1 MDTLPSKSGDI
12 NNMAEKNNQINKWL
26 IPLSY
31 LYGWGIKLRN
41 YLFEKQVL
49 STQTFN
55 LPVICVGNLTVG
67 GTGKT
72 PHTEY
77 LIRLLQKD
85 WHVGVLSRGYKRKSK
100 GFVLAKQNTPFSEI
114 GDEPYQMK
122 QKYKN
127 ITLAVCKKREEGILQ
142 MMSLKK
148 ELQPHVIILDDAYQY
163 RYVKAGINI
172 LLTDS
177 NRLICDDKLLPAG
190 RLREPFESRTRANI
204 IVVTKCQPKMKPI
217 DYSLI
222 TKKLQLFP
230 FQQIFFTT
238 QEYLNLTKVFG
249 HNSLSKENLK
259 KASKILLLTGI
270 ATPLVMKRSITSI
283 NPNVTSLSFGDHHE
297 FSRRDE
303 EHINKVYEKLKDS
316 KSLIITTEKDAAR
329 LRFSKHLSKKVKN
342 DLYVLPIE
350 IKFLR
355 NESEKFNHIIT
366 DYVRKNQTNS

>member
-1 MDTLPSKSGDI
+1 MAGR
-12 NNMAEKNNQINKWL
+12 NNSISNWL
-26 IPLSY
+26 LPLSI
-31 LYGWGIKLRN
+31 LYGWGIKFRN
-41 YLFEKQVL
+41 HLFKKQVL
-49 STQTFN
+49 RTHTFN

-85 WHVGVLSRGYKRKSK
+85 FHVGVLSRGYKRKSK
-100 GFVLAKQNTPFSEI
+100 GFVLAKQNTDFTEI

-122 QKYKN
+122 QKFKN
-127 ITLAVCKKREEGILQ
+127 VTLAVCKKREEGILQ
-142 MMSLKK
+142 MRSLKK
-148 ELQPHVIILDDAYQY
+148 ERRPDVIILDDAYQY
-163 RYVKAGINI
+163 RYVQAGINI

-190 RLREPFESRTRANI
+190 RLREPFEGRARANI
-204 IVVTKCQPKMKPI
+204 IIVTKCQTKMKPI

-249 HNSLSKENLK
+249 HNSLPKENLK

-270 ATPLVMKRSITSI
+270 ATPLIMQQAIMSI
-283 NPNVTSLSFGDHHE
+283 NPNVTLLSFGDHHN
-297 FSRRDE
+297 FSQADE
-303 EHINKVYEKLKDS
+303 EHINELYDKLHDD
-316 KSLIITTEKDAAR
+316 KSLIVTSEKDAAR
-329 LRFSKHLSKKVKN
+329 LRFSKHLGKNVKN
-342 DLYVLPIE
+342 DLYALPIE

-366 DYVRKNQTNS
+366 DYVRKNQTNNGVASN